1 MDDGS
6 TGPGEHRVV
15 ELCGGPLDGMRLPL
29 EGPAADWSDG
39 VAMVSPHSAYGPG
52 GRSCYGPD
60 PQCPASDRWVWEGD
74 VP

>member
-1 MDDGS
+1 MDDVS
-6 TGPGEHRVV
+6 TGTGEARVV
-15 ELCGGPLDGMRLPL
+15 ELCGGPLDGTRVPL
-29 EGPAADWSDG
+29 AGPAEDWADG

-60 PQCPASDRWVWEGD
+60 PGDPASTRWVWEGD